1 MVMAKD
7 DVIAT
12 LNDLIEISKDG
23 EQGFRTCTE
32 SVKNAQLKGF
42 FEQAARR
49 CAQGAA
55 ELQAKVRELGGDPE
69 RSGSTAGALRLSWVN
84 IKSAITGMDDNAI
97 LAECERGE
105 DSAKDAYESALK
117 QDLPADVRATVERQY
132 REVKQNHDRVK
143 GMRNATA

>member
-1 MVMAKD
+1 MAKD